1 MVDLSGVD
9 HKSIVERAKAII
21 LTPKDEWPR
30 IATETT
36 SQGDILKG
44 YVLPLAAIG
53 PVAAFIGGQ
62 VFGYGALGFSYRPSL
77 VFSLSSALISFAL
90 AIVGVFVL
98 TFIADFLAPKF
109 QGESNRAQAFK
120 LVAYGSTASWLAGV
134 FGLIPSLGFFG
145 LLGLYSI
152 YLIYIGATPLMK
164 VPAEKAG
171 GYTAVTIVCAIVL
184 ALIVAPITAAVT
196 GLLTAGPMMAA
207 GSTDSGEV
215 SGTVTVPGIG
225 SIDLDK
231 AQEASKRM
239 EDVANGKVPPIDI
252 AKIQALLPASVGA
265 YQRSATESMAMGAV
279 GSSAQGTYTAG
290 DKSFTLK
297 IADMSALGALSGL
310 GAAMGVQ
317 QSREDANGYDRTT
330 TVNGE
335 LQSEAWNKSSSSG
348 KFGVTVKNRFLIEAE
363 GSAASIDEL
372 KAAVAAINQ
381 GELANLA
388 G

>member
-30 IATETT
+30 IAIETT

-164 VPAEKAG
+164 VPADKAG

-239 EDVANGKVPPIDI
+239 EDVASGKVPPIDI

-381 GELANLA
+381 SALVGLT

>member
-1 MVDLSGVD
+1 
-9 HKSIVERAKAII
+9 
-21 LTPKDEWPR
+21 
-30 IATETT
+30 
-36 SQGDILKG
+36 
-44 YVLPLAAIG
+44 
-53 PVAAFIGGQ
+53 
-62 VFGYGALGFSYRPSL
+62 VFGYGGFGFSFRPGL

-109 QGESNRAQAFK
+109 QGESNRTQAFK

-152 YLIYIGATPLMK
+152 YLLYIGATPLMK
-164 VPAEKAG
+164 VPADKAG

-196 GLLTAGPMMAA
+196 GLLAAGPMMASSSA
-207 GSTDSGEV
+207 DSGEI
-215 SGTVTVPGIG
+215 SGTVSVPGIG

-231 AQEASKRM
+231 AQEATRRM
-239 EDVANGKVPPIDI
+239 EDVANGKVAPVDI
-252 AKIQALLPASVGA
+252 ARIQALLPATIGS
-265 YQRSATESMAMGAV
+265 YQRSATETMAMGAA

-297 IADMSALGALSGL
+297 VADMSALGALSGL

-317 QSREDANGYDRTT
+317 QSREDANGYDRTA

-335 LQSEAWNKSSSSG
+335 LQTESWNKASSSG
-348 KFGVTVKNRFLIEAE
+348 KFGMTVKNRFLIEAE

-372 KAAVAAINQ
+372 KAAVAAIDQ
-381 GELANLA
+381 GELAGLA
-388 G
+388 S

>member
-9 HKSIVERAKAII
+9 HKSIVDRAKAII
-21 LTPKDEWPR
+21 LTPKDEWPK
-30 IATETT
+30 IAIETKT
-36 SQGDILKG
+36 QGDILKG

-53 PVAAFIGGQ
+53 PVASFIGGQ
-62 VFGYGALGFSYRPSL
+62 VFGYGGLGFSYRPSL
-77 VFSLSSALISFAL
+77 LFSLSSALVSFAL
-90 AIVGVFVL
+90 TIVGVFVL

-152 YLIYIGATPLMK
+152 YLLYLGATPLMK
-164 VPAEKAG
+164 VPAEKAA
-171 GYTAVTIVCAIVL
+171 GYTAVTIVCAVVL
-184 ALIVAPITAAVT
+184 ALIVTPITALVT
-196 GLLTAGPMMAA
+196 GMLTAGPMMASSA
-207 GSTDSGEV
+207 VDSGDV

-225 SIDLDK
+225 AIDLDK
-231 AQEASKRM
+231 AQQATKRM
-239 EDVANGKVPPIDI
+239 EDAANGKVPPVDI
-252 AKIQALLPASVGA
+252 AKIQALLPTAIGS

-297 IADMSALGALSGL
+297 VADMSALGALSGL

-317 QSREDANGYDRTT
+317 QSREDANGYERTT

-335 LQSEAWNKSSSSG
+335 LQSESWDKASSSG

-363 GSAASIDEL
+363 GSAASVDEL
-372 KAAVAAINQ
+372 KAAVAAIDQ
-381 GELANLA
+381 GALANLA
-388 G
+388 T